1 MPYWLT
7 GMLAATPALLWMFLG
22 VGLPWALVALPR
34 REWRDWPVTACLAL
48 AFGPALVTAWMF
60 VLGSVPGAALLRLDT
75 VLTGTAVI
83 ALVGWALV
91 WRNRALGGLHTP
103 TPPTPLR
110 LDERLLL
117 VLIGVALV
125 IRWVGVAYWP
135 FTAYDA
141 LWVYG
146 YQGRLYTL
154 AGHIPPTIDYYP
166 QFLPLQFSFVQLAV
180 GGIDDHAARAVL
192 PVLHWGCILAVYV
205 LGSRLFNRR
214 VGLFAAAIWTLYP
227 HVAEWSRFGDLEI
240 PLTFLFTASAAF
252 FAQAWLSAGQHA
264 RRYAIIAGL
273 LLGIGMWTKPTMG
286 GFIWGV
292 ALLVLVDLALRFYR
306 RQSDAIQSEHRGDLA
321 GHPYKGEP
329 SVTIQ
334 KSSPLNGRMV
344 GYTPRLRL
352 ALWTGLASIP
362 LGAAWYLRNIA
373 LGHNA
378 IDFPPGYWQTLAAR
392 SGVEF
397 GWPLLAL
404 FVLCAWLLWRDRA
417 GLKLPR
423 LLPGLILVLAAV
435 LPSIHN
441 TGRVGI
447 TDNRMGALEWLALAA
462 GAGLVAHTLWQYAR
476 ERWTPEGRQIA
487 ERLGW
492 LLLLALPYFITW
504 FYSYSYHY
512 RLSFAIV
519 PLLLLPTAVIL
530 ARWSESWLQRG
541 VGRVLWSVAI
551 IALAVPAI
559 FNPLYDKNA
568 GWNWLWT
575 DMLPDDTARY
585 TSGNRALMTIVDGL
599 QQYLDAHDEPLR
611 VIAPGMKRLPFFFP
625 LEDIQIDTMPTR
637 LDDLTGATYF
647 IYSVPETG
655 GDFNTFQPGQNQVLD
670 ALALANPE
678 PDVGNAIMRRAWGD
692 DDGVFKYTVYEL
704 HLEKRF
710 EIPNLNAPA
719 PADVVF
725 ADAVRFLGHDI
736 GGSTF
741 WPGRTVVMHL
751 YWEVLKALSADY
763 RVYIH
768 LRDAGGAV
776 LQAWDGPV
784 TRTDDGNYYSMLVW
798 QPGEIIVDWRRLK
811 VDALS
816 IPEGEGY
823 QLVIGIYDPL
833 TQARLP
839 VMVDGQPAGDGFA
852 LGERIIWQ
860 AAPPS

>member
-1 MPYWLT
+1 MPYWLN

-34 REWRDWPVTACLAL
+34 REWRGWPAVLCLAL
-48 AFGPALVTAWMF
+48 AFGPALVTAYMF
-60 VLGSVPGAALLRLDT
+60 VLGTIPGDLLRIEP
-75 VLTGTAVI
+75 VLAGTAVI
-83 ALVGWALV
+83 ALIGWALV
-91 WRNRALGGLHTP
+91 WRKRAFGGLHDAAP
-103 TPPTPLR
+103 SSPLR
-110 LDERLLL
+110 FDECLLL

-154 AGHIPPTIDYYP
+154 AGHIPATIDYYP
-166 QFLPLQFSFVQLAV
+166 QFLPLQFSFLQLAV
-180 GGIDDHAARAVL
+180 GGINDHAARAVL
-192 PVLHWGCILAVYV
+192 PVLHWGSVLAVYV

-240 PLTFLFTASAAF
+240 PLTFLFTAAAAF
-252 FAQAWLSAGQHA
+252 FAQAWLLPGQGA

-292 ALLVLVDLALRFYR
+292 GLLLLVDVTLRLYR
-306 RQSDAIQSEHRGDLA
+306 RRMDTIQFGRRGDLP
-321 GHPYKGEP
+321 GRPYNMG
-329 SVTIQ
+329 
-334 KSSPLNGRMV
+334 V
-344 GYTPRLRL
+344 GFPRLPT
-352 ALWTGLASIP
+352 AVWTGLASVP
-362 LGAAWYLRNIA
+362 LGAAWYVRNIA

-404 FVLCAWLLWRDRA
+404 LVLCAWLLQRDRA

-423 LLPGLILVLAAV
+423 LLLGLVLVLAGL
-435 LPSIHN
+435 LPSIYN

-462 GAGLVAHTLWQYAR
+462 GSGLVAHTLWLYAR

-530 ARWSESWLQRG
+530 ARWSESWLRRG
-541 VGRVLWSVAI
+541 VGRVLWSMAV

-575 DMLPDDTARY
+575 DVLPDDTARY

-599 QQYLDAHDEPLR
+599 QQYLDANDEPLR
-611 VIAPGMKRLPFFFP
+611 VVAPGMKRLPFFFP

-637 LDDLTGATYF
+637 LDDLAGVTYF
-647 IYSVPETG
+647 IYSVPEAG

-678 PDVGNAIMRRAWGD
+678 PEAGNAIMRRAWGD

-704 HLEKRF
+704 HLAKRF
-710 EIPNLNAPA
+710 EVPNLNAPA

-725 ADAVRFLGHDI
+725 GDAVRFLGHDI

-741 WPGRTVVMHL
+741 WPGRTLIMHL
-751 YWEVLKALSADY
+751 YWEVLQTLNIDY

-768 LRDAGGAV
+768 LRDADGQV

-784 TRTDDGNYYSMLVW
+784 TRTDDGNYYSTLVW
-798 QPGEIIVDWRRLK
+798 QPGEIVVDWRRLK
-811 VDALS
+811 LDALNTA
-816 IPEGEGY
+816 EGEGY

-839 VMVDGQPAGDGFA
+839 VTVDGEPAGDGFA

-860 AAPPS
+860 AAPPQ

>member
-34 REWRDWPVTACLAL
+34 REWRAWPAALCLAF
-48 AFGPALVTAWMF
+48 AFGPALITAWMF
-60 VLGSVPGAALLRLDT
+60 VLGSVPGAALLRLEP
-75 VLTGTAVI
+75 VLAGSAII
-83 ALVGWALV
+83 ALIGWALV
-91 WRNRALGGLHTP
+91 WRRRALDAPHTP
-103 TPPTPLR
+103 VPPASLC

-117 VLIGVALV
+117 ALIGVALV
-125 IRWVGVAYWP
+125 IRWFGVAYWP

-154 AGHIPPTIDYYP
+154 IGHIPATIDYYP
-166 QFLPLQFSFVQLAV
+166 QFLSLQFTFLQLAV
-180 GGIDDHAARAVL
+180 GRIDDHAARAVL
-192 PVLHWGCILAVYV
+192 PVLHWGCVLAVYV
-205 LGSRLFNRR
+205 LGSRLFSRR

-240 PLTFLFTASAAF
+240 PLTFLFTAAAAF
-252 FAQAWLSAGQHA
+252 FAQAWSSPERGA

-292 ALLVLVDLALRFYR
+292 ALLVAVDLALRLYR
-306 RQSDAIQSEHRGDLA
+306 REQRKIPR
-321 GHPYKGEP
+321 
-329 SVTIQ
+329 SVVF
-334 KSSPLNGRMV
+334 N
-344 GYTPRLRL
+344 PRFEA

-362 LGAAWYLRNIA
+362 LGAVWYLRNLA

-392 SGVEF
+392 SGVEL

-423 LLPGLILVLAAV
+423 LLLGLALVLAGA
-435 LPSIHN
+435 LPSIIN
-441 TGRVGI
+441 SGRVGI
-447 TDNRMGALEWLALAA
+447 TDNRMGALEWLALAT
-462 GAGLVAHTLWQYAR
+462 GAAVTAHTLWQHAR
-476 ERWTPEGRQIA
+476 ARWTPEGRQIA

-530 ARWSESWLQRG
+530 AGWSESWLRRG
-541 VGRVLWSVAI
+541 VGRAVWSAAI
-551 IALAVPAI
+551 IALAIPGI

-568 GWNWLWT
+568 GWDWLWT
-575 DMLPDDTARY
+575 DALPDDHARY
-585 TSGNRALMTIVDGL
+585 ASGNRALMTVVDGL
-599 QQYLDAHDEPLR
+599 QQYLDSHDEPLR

-625 LEDIQIDTMPTR
+625 LEDIRIDAPPTR
-637 LDDLTGATYF
+637 LDDLTDATYF

-670 ALALANPE
+670 ALALATPE
-678 PDVGNAIMRRAWGD
+678 LEAGNAIMRRAWGD

-710 EIPNLNAPA
+710 QMPALNAPA
-719 PADVVF
+719 PADVIF

-736 GGSTF
+736 GGSAF
-741 WPGRTVVMHL
+741 WSGRALIMHL
-751 YWEVLKALSADY
+751 YWEVLQPLRADY
-763 RVYIH
+763 RVYVH
-768 LRDAGGAV
+768 LRDAGGEV

-784 TRTDDGNYYSMLVW
+784 TRTDDGNYYSTLVW
-798 QPGEIIVDWRRLK
+798 QPGEIVVDWRRLK
-811 VDALS
+811 LDALS
-816 IPEGEGY
+816 IPEGPGY
-823 QLVIGIYDPL
+823 QIVIGFYDPL
-833 TQARLP
+833 TLERLP
-839 VMVDGQPAGDGFA
+839 VTVDGQPAGDGFA
-852 LGERIIWQ
+852 LGERIVWQ
-860 AAPPS
+860 AAPPSSG